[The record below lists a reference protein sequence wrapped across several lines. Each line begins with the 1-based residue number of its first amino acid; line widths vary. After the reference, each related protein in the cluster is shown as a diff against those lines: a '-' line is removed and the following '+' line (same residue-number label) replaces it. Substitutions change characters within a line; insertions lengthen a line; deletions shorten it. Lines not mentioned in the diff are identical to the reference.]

1 MDNAATG
8 YFNMNFLTADGLDV
22 WCDGRFSQL
31 KSTFSPKTRSAFPAS
46 RR

>member
-8 YFNMNFLTADGLDV
+8 YFNMNYLTPDGLDV

-31 KSTFSPKTRSAFPAS
+31 KSTFSLKTRSAFPAS